1 MKKKNIFI
9 VLSLALSMLIGLTAC
24 TSDENFSSNNTIVK
38 MENGAYV
45 MSIDFDCEA
54 PVYDAGTTRA
64 VTNNWGNNATIF
76 ARLKSGSTYVKGYVY
91 PSNGHWYLV
100 WWGELAKTTTSVSC
114 ELYYLQES
122 NGDYY
127 VANDDTNCFDIYNNG
142 TLVRTTTVP
151 LYTETIDISE
161 TTAVYGTTE
170 ATYTNTSSGFTMK
183 ATLKPLMWRL
193 RFSGTNGT
201 SITMPGNDNDIKYCS
216 AFNWSSSAIS
226 FTKAAKDVSLTVSGS
241 YTPYIYGEFKN
252 PSSNN
257 NITVKNGND
266 TYTRSFNGSNLKAGT
281 SGYFTIPTASNY
293 SSNGWKK
300 ESGGVLFEE
309 PYCGWATSLS
319 TVQAVLTNMGY
330 TTNYKAE
337 QNYLTCSAGNQKS
350 AIYYNFVKERLDYV
364 DIWFYESEA
373 TVSDVRNYLSSTL
386 NYTYIGSNTANDG
399 TLLYYYD
406 SPDKVTRAYVYR
418 LVASSGSVYTI
429 VVFYGITEAIIFE
442 EPYTNWGASQATTK
456 TALENMGYTVK
467 DGYSNNDLRISD
479 CKYKEKSYFY
489 WITGESGLYHSNVH
503 FDDSKVTLNNL
514 KTYFTSILKY
524 TYLGVDDEYTNYSV
538 PDGKSK
544 VTIYNSDG
552 TTFIRYQPVSSSA
565 PQMVPAIKGNKT
577 SNEVIQIP
585 EKRLLKAPRRW

>member
-9 VLSLALSMLIGLTAC
+9 VLSLALSMLISLTAC
-24 TSDENFSSNNTIVK
+24 TSDDSMSEPKVVK
-38 MENGAYV
+38 MENGFYV
-45 MSIDFDCEA
+45 QDVDFICEA
-54 PVYDAGTTRA
+54 PGYDQGTTRA
-64 VTNNWGNNATIF
+64 VTYNWNNGATIL
-76 ARLKSGSTYVKGYVY
+76 ARFKSGSSYYQGFLVLG
-91 PSNGHWYLV
+91 SNGWVMYS
-100 WWGELAKTTTSVSC
+100 TSEFNSQSRSGTC
-114 ELYYLQES
+114 ELYYFQQED
-122 NGDYY
+122 GDYY
-127 VANDDTNCFDIYNNG
+127 HINLDTQCFDVYNNG
-142 TLVRTTTVP
+142 SFVRSTDIKLTESTLD
-151 LYTETIDISE
+151 LSDQ
-161 TTAVYGTTE
+161 TAVYTTTTATYSTTE
-170 ATYTNTSSGFTMK
+170 TTYTIK
-183 ATLKPLMWRL
+183 ATLTPYFWRM
-193 RFSGTNGT
+193 RFNGTNGT

-319 TVQAVLTNMGY
+319 TVQAVVASMGY
-330 TTNYKAE
+330 TTNYNTE
-337 QNYLTCSAGNQKS
+337 SSYLMCSAKNQEV
-350 AIYYNFVKERLDYV
+350 AIYYNFEKERLDYV

-467 DGYSNNDLRISD
+467 DGYSDNDLRISD
-479 CKYKEKSYFY
+479 CKYKEESYFY

-524 TYLGVDDEYTNYSV
+524 TYLGVDDKYTDYSV

-552 TTFIRYQPVSSSA
+552 TTFIGYQPVSSSA